1 MWRARLLAKVLD
13 SDTLASKE
21 KDKSYSYGS
30 KRQAEGL
37 RRRGATS
44 GLLSFSKALSSMSLL
59 VSSALC
65 YGLPYMP
72 PPPSVHLDNP
82 EKCVMLHTSPV
93 PLICPRLS
101 FYTPKQ
107 PMLGFT
113 AAGYYLSFGDL
124 LIHIHEIKK
133 F

>member
-72 PPPSVHLDNP
+72 PPLLYTLITQKNASCSTPHLSLLFALAYLSTLPNSL
-82 EKCVMLHTSPV
+82 CWVSPQQDI
-93 PLICPRLS
+93 ICPLVICS
-101 FYTPKQ
+101 STYMK
-107 PMLGFT
+107 
-113 AAGYYLSFGDL
+113 
-124 LIHIHEIKK
+124 
-133 F
+133 